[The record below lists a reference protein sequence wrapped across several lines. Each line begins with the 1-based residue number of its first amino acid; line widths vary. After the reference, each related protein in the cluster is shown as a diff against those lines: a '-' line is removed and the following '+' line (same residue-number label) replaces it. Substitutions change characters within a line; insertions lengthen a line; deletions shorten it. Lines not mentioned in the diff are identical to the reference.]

1 MVKIYALK
9 HPNTLKI
16 KYIGKTERPL
26 NIRLISHIYES
37 KRAKKKTHKHNWI
50 LKCISEN
57 IRPEIILLEE
67 CEFEFW
73 QECEKKWINQF
84 GLNNLTNSTEGGLG
98 GCGKMLSDN
107 HKNNIR
113 QALNAKI
120 QNGEINYNERAKKIS
135 KAHRGKKLSEITK
148 QKIRDINLGKKTSLE
163 TKQKLSKGGV
173 LQYSLNG
180 ELIAEYIS
188 INEAAKAINAF
199 AGNISWVC
207 LGHKKTYKGF
217 IWKYKSKD
225 IVQS

>member
-9 HPNTLKI
+9 HPNTLEI

-37 KRAKKKTHKHNWI
+37 KSAKIKTHKHNWI

-67 CEFEFW
+67 CEYENW
-73 QECEKKWINQF
+73 QECEKKWINQY
-84 GLNNLTNSTEGGLG
+84 GLKNLTNSTEGGLG
-98 GCGKMLSDN
+98 GTSKNLTDA
-107 HKNNIR
+107 HKNNIKT
-113 QALNAKI
+113 ALLNKI
-120 QNGEINYNERAKKIS
+120 QKGEINYNERAKKIS
-135 KAHRGKKLSEITK
+135 KAHKGKKLSETTK
-148 QKIRDINLGKKTSLE
+148 EKLRDINIGKKVSLE

-188 INEAAKAINAF
+188 IYEAAKAINAF
-199 AGNISWVC
+199 AGNISWAC
-207 LGHKKTYKGF
+207 LGNKKTYKGY
-217 IWKYKSKD
+217 IWKYKNKD